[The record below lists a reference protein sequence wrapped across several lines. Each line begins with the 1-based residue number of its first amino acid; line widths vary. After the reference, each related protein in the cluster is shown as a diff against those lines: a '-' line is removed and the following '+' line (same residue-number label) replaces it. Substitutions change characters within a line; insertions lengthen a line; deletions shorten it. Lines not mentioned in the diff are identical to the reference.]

1 MTPAKTPTK
10 PLKITALSDL
20 KQVQKAIAEQ
30 AQRTAEQQRIEAQK
44 ARTQAAQHN
53 LFQAAVGIVKPL
65 AHTARVQ
72 LHPAPPAPI
81 PRQQQLDEQAAL
93 QESLSDEMDVSNLL
107 ETDARLSYRRAG
119 VGPDVTTQLRKGKWA
134 IQGQIDLH
142 GLRTEEARDALA
154 TYVREAH
161 QQGLRCVRVV
171 HGKGLGSAGKTPVL
185 KDKVHRWL
193 VQKSEVIAFV
203 QASPIHG
210 GAGALVV
217 LLQTVRN
224 A

>member
-1 MTPAKTPTK
+1 MTSAKTPTK

-30 AQRTAEQQRIEAQK
+30 AQRTAEQQRMQAQK

-65 AHTARVQ
+65 AHTARAQ

-171 HGKGLGSAGKTPVL
+171 HGKGLGSAGNTPVL
-185 KDKVHRWL
+185 
-193 VQKSEVIAFV
+193 
-203 QASPIHG
+203 
-210 GAGALVV
+210 
-217 LLQTVRN
+217 
-224 A
+224 